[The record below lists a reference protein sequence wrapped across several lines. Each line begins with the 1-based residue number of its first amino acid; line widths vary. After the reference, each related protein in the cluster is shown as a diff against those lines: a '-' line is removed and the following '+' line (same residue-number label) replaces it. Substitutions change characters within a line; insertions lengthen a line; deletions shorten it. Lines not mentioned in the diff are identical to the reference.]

1 LFHYRLPPACISN
14 LKVPNF
20 QLLSTA
26 VLDIVRAIALPL
38 ARVSTLSVEDDTVKG
53 PNDELVAASLE

>member
-1 LFHYRLPPACISN
+1 MSN

-20 QLLSTA
+20 QLVSTA

-38 ARVSTLSVEDDTVKG
+38 ARVSTLSVPDVIVNG
-53 PNDELVAASLE
+53 PNDELAATSLG

>member
-1 LFHYRLPPACISN
+1 
-14 LKVPNF
+14 
-20 QLLSTA
+20 

-53 PNDELVAASLE
+53 PSDELAAVSLG